1 MDEEELLLDSALP
14 VDVKLGDLD
23 EAAILDDEVPLEGE
37 GTNTA
42 NVDGVEESEEL
53 DYDEEP
59 DEDAERE
66 RAPRAGKFTSE
77 RVSARRNSAASGD
90 MSLAGPS
97 KTQTA
102 RDQPQ
107 PTLSA
112 PTTKPPLASLHFC
125 SSTIRIA
132 PVSSIPARAVEA
144 KSSSLISSS
153 LPQPAPN
160 VTAAS
165 VASSLPTMPA
175 AATRAPPK
183 VLINPHYKGPIRP
196 RSELTVNWNTTV
208 GVRSVTTVAVPPIR
222 APFVA
227 TQLLPAVHVPPPS
240 LPFPA
245 IASSS
250 ADFSH
255 PPPAVVPIANF
266 ATPPPPVYGGTYAS
280 PAPAAVTSAGH
291 WDQLVE
297 GFLRRTT
304 ARRTSRSRSRSS
316 SSSYSRSRYEHYSV
330 LPRNHP
336 KLSEVELVPIFI
348 DLGPTLHVLGR
359 RVRQVHRTPRSDPR
373 AVSRASKQDVLL
385 RDTMTLGFQV
395 LFLMKKKR
403 YIKEKTIEC
412 AKAIGLDSEY
422 LSKLEEQKKMREEI
436 LRKKEE
442 RRVQNVQR
450 ASLTVTSQSKQSAS
464 GDTDGTN
471 TQSSR
476 RSEKTVKETLS
487 EKLGGRER
495 SIAEKRTTPRSPHAI
510 RSRGSPGH
518 MARLGRHDMP
528 AKSSPLARVEVRRSS
543 SRNKSPNAHRDSPFR
558 TSTAIGGNRGQEQ
571 PQRVLVGSSSVRK
584 REGDGASSLGKQ
596 ASNGAV
602 RKQPEKA
609 IASRTGTKP
618 TATQVQAKTHQS
630 SGDRPASAKKKA
642 YLAVVVKASDKTP
655 PDMER
660 MKLIAATVGPTKKV
674 WKSHNDCVSL
684 IFESHENAKKFMLQY
699 NGFVVFKKFF
709 KIYGFICIFNIFI
722 SLRKVINGVRLLVML
737 EKVFVNL
744 AEL

>member
-1 MDEEELLLDSALP
+1 MAL
-14 VDVKLGDLD
+14 
-23 EAAILDDEVPLEGE
+23 
-37 GTNTA
+37 
-42 NVDGVEESEEL
+42 
-53 DYDEEP
+53 
-59 DEDAERE
+59 
-66 RAPRAGKFTSE
+66 
-77 RVSARRNSAASGD
+77 VSARRNSAASGD

-112 PTTKPPLASLHFC
+112 PTTKPPL
-125 SSTIRIA
+125 
-132 PVSSIPARAVEA
+132 PVSSIPARTVEA

-316 SSSYSRSRYEHYSV
+316 SSSYSRSRSRSYSSRSRSSSSSGSSHSTFRSPRRESRFQTRRSTSRHNDSRI
-330 LPRNHP
+330 PRNGSHGRMRYG
-336 KLSEVELVPIFI
+336 
-348 DLGPTLHVLGR
+348 DRQRTLAETRGEHRDR
-359 RVRQVHRTPRSDPR
+359 RPRTP
-373 AVSRASKQDVLL
+373 
-385 RDTMTLGFQV
+385 G
-395 LFLMKKKR
+395 
-403 YIKEKTIEC
+403 EKTIEC

-699 NGFVVFKKFF
+699 NG
-709 KIYGFICIFNIFI
+709 
-722 SLRKVINGVRLLVML
+722 KVINGVRLLVML